1 MHSDMEI
8 LAYKFPDQSPSP
20 HSNADFIWRRI
31 MTWKIKKVIQEKSRQ
46 ILDFLAGSGWSPQV
60 FFQHKK
66 ENNALL
72 NKAQLVKTPV
82 SDLIVKQQKMWI
94 HTMQFLLLLIQPS
107 WVLSQGLYQVLNQR
121 LLISR
126 FLLFLVFLQ
135 KIHTTWYHNYSA
147 QW

>member
-1 MHSDMEI
+1 M
-8 LAYKFPDQSPSP
+8 
-20 HSNADFIWRRI
+20 
-31 MTWKIKKVIQEKSRQ
+31 
-46 ILDFLAGSGWSPQV
+46 

-147 QW
+147 Q